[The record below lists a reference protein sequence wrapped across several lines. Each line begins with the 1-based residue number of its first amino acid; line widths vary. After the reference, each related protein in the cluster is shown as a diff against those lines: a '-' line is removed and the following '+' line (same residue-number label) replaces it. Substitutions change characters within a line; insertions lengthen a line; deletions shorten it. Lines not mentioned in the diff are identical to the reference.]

1 MNKEGLMFLLPAI
14 FPVLAIIGYFA
25 DVQWL
30 YLVGAAISLY
40 CHIKAVY
47 GLLVLSL
54 FAASCIVVGIL
65 TSSFMDG
72 LLLGSAAFFLI
83 VDLLCAF
90 TPLTRD

>member
-1 MNKEGLMFLLPAI
+1 MFLLPAI

-40 CHIKAVY
+40 CHIKAVC
-47 GLLVLSL
+47 GLLVLYL
-54 FAASCIVVGIL
+54 LVVSCVIVGIL
-65 TSSFMDG
+65 TFSFIDG

-83 VDLLCAF
+83 VDLLCAI
-90 TPLTRD
+90 TPLIRD